1 MLTLI
6 CLALSL
12 YPYFWATLKAQ
23 LTLKTTEGLGT
34 PNPWTACQLVLLL
47 TGDPDSSLFFPH
59 TCSVVILCDAS
70 FPGQQ
75 VLTQSFLP

>member
-34 PNPWTACQLVLLL
+34 PNPWAACKLVLLL
-47 TGDPDSSLFFPH
+47 TGDSDSSLFFSH
-59 TCSVVILCDAS
+59 TCFVVILCVTS
-70 FPGQQ
+70 LPGQR
-75 VLTQSFLP
+75 VLT